1 MAILEVGINIGM
13 KNLVEIKYYSSSDN
27 VLDPNLRAGFLTALE
42 SFTSEVFGD
51 DISVISLGSFK
62 LVCYCEMIRL
72 PGTEEENRQPLLS
85 YAIIERGTEVNII
98 KEQLNEIITYFL
110 NRFSLNDIFS
120 KKPKYF
126 KAFYSRIDEILG
138 DLKLKTE
145 DRFRSIFGE
154 KEEKE
159 EEEQREKKKKKK
171 KKEEEE
177 KEKEKKEEEK

>member
-27 VLDPNLRAGFLTALE
+27 LLDPNLRAGFLTALE

-51 DISVISLGSFK
+51 DINVISLASFK
-62 LVCYCEMIRL
+62 LVCYCEMIQI
-72 PGTEEENRQPLLS
+72 PGTEAENKQPLLS
-85 YAIIERGTEVNII
+85 FAIIEKGTEVPVV

-110 NRFSLNDIFS
+110 NRYSLNDIFS

-126 KAFYSRIDEILG
+126 NDFELRINEILG

-145 DRFRSIFGE
+145 DRFRSIF
-154 KEEKE
+154 
-159 EEEQREKKKKKK
+159 
-171 KKEEEE
+171 
-177 KEKEKKEEEK
+177 